1 MSTSW
6 RLRQHSLHGFN
17 GYLEDTTAFRSPCLY
32 KTGFIEGIIL
42 LGLTSAGLSG
52 AALGIATTLLTYGAV
67 VGLSVGLSYLSSSL
81 FRPAQP
87 KPEDMQQSSKQP
99 LQPRVRHYG
108 RVKVSGA
115 WAFAEATNTNF
126 YKVIALGAGPIDAIE
141 EYWIED
147 KKVSLTSSG
156 GVITEPWGDGGD
168 NNNARILS
176 RLGLDTE
183 THYSELRSAFPEWT
197 PDHRGDGVA
206 SLFIHHGGATQENYM
221 KRWPNGINT
230 TVRTVLRGARVVNP
244 VNGVTAWNDN
254 AAAVIRDY
262 IINRDGMRM
271 QAGIVSTPQA
281 QAGFV
286 AAYNR
291 CQEAVA
297 RKGGGTEP
305 RYRLWGSYR
314 LEERPADVLGRML
327 SCCDG
332 QLVPTPDGG
341 LTLNIGGPDAP
352 TVTIGPDAITAF
364 SELGRGRDVMS
375 TANTI
380 RATFLDPDSDYQAAD
395 ADPWVNAGDVSER
408 GEIVAEKQFNM
419 APSHSQCRRLMKH
432 EAYRA
437 SPNWVGTF
445 QCNLHGLA
453 AFGERYIRIS
463 YPLFQI
469 DERFEVDD
477 FKFIIGE
484 GGILT
489 GVSVTVKSMP
499 VAANGWDPA
508 QEEGDAPVSDD
519 SEGSGVPTPAAP
531 IVDFIAGPKAQVPL
545 APPVSPAFNYQLRYK
560 KTSASTWTLI
570 EEISHSAT
578 TVETPVLDGG
588 SSYGFQ
594 LRHITTGAG
603 FTGNWSPTTTAVTP
617 V

>member
-6 RLRQHSLHGFN
+6 RLRQRSLHGFN
-17 GYLEDTTAFRSPCLY
+17 GYLEDTTALRSPCLY

-67 VGLSVGLSYLSSSL
+67 VGISVGLSYLSSSF
-81 FRPAQP
+81 FRPPQP

-99 LQPRVRHYG
+99 LQSRVRHYG
-108 RVKVSGA
+108 RVKVSGP
-115 WAFAEATNTNF
+115 WAFAEATKTNF
-126 YKVIALGAGPIDAIE
+126 HKVIALGVGPVDAIE

-147 KKVSLTSSG
+147 SKVTLDSG
-156 GVITEPWGDGGD
+156 GWVLTEPWGESGD
-168 NNNARILS
+168 TNNARILS
-176 RLGLDTE
+176 RRGLAAE
-183 THYSELRSAFPEWT
+183 TYYSELGAEFPEWT
-197 PDHRGDGVA
+197 ADHRGDGVA
-206 SLFIHHGGATQENYM
+206 SLYVFHGGATQENYM

-230 TVRTVLRGARVVNP
+230 TFRTVLRGARVVNP
-244 VNGVTAWNDN
+244 VTGATAWNDN

-271 QAGIVSTPQA
+271 QAGIVATPQA

-286 AAYNR
+286 AAYSR
-291 CQEAVA
+291 CLEAVA
-297 RKGGGTEP
+297 RKGGGTEL

-327 SCCDG
+327 ASCDG

-341 LTLNIGGPDAP
+341 LTLNIGGPDEPA
-352 TVTIGPDAITAF
+352 VTIGPDAITAF

-380 RATFLDPDSDYQAAD
+380 RATFTDPDSDYQAAD
-395 ADPWVNAGDVSER
+395 ADPWVNASDVSER

-419 APSHSQCRRLMKH
+419 APSHSQCRRLMKL

-445 QCNLHGLA
+445 QCNLMGLA
-453 AFGERYIRIS
+453 AFGHRYVRIS

-489 GVSVTVKSMP
+489 GVSITVKSMP
-499 VAANGWDPA
+499 VVANQWNAA

-531 IVDFIAGPKAQVPL
+531 IVDFIDGPKARFPL

-570 EEISHSAT
+570 KEITHSAT

-588 SSYGFQ
+588 TSYDFQ